1 MSNPQRGDPSS
12 SGLLPYQS
20 WLVAFTFISLP
31 PQLSPPHTVS
41 SGRIFH
47 LHLTICQKE
56 GDTRCE
62 KLVILLGSFPFKN
75 PFLGQVWF
83 LGFFFSQGNWGKHFY
98 VVLWCLLCAPRII
111 YTRIIRVVFRP
122 LRYNNRQQGQKAGRY
137 HKFKLT
143 GTHKNYVPAW
153 GTCAGQGLKTG
164 KSLAGSSVGE
174 GGRTYKFSQ
183 PCRAL
188 SLSLRVPCLNQ
199 QCASCLEDVLLGDY
213 SKTRRGTS
221 HKSACSWVFFW
232 WCWSLPM
239 LRSTLLFRYISSLGD
254 VHFDW
259 RITSME
265 ELWERDNT
273 CFSYRLA
280 KESLVI
286 QRTEMPQTNGCVK

>member
-1 MSNPQRGDPSS
+1 MKCQIHKGETPAALGYCHINHGWW
-12 SGLLPYQS
+12 LLLLSP
-20 WLVAFTFISLP
+20 FP
-31 PQLSPPHTVS
+31 PHLSPPHTVG

-98 VVLWCLLCAPRII
+98 VVLWSLLCAPRII

-153 GTCAGQGLKTG
+153 GTCAGQGLTTG
-164 KSLAGSSVGE
+164 KSLTGSSVGE

-188 SLSLRVPCLNQ
+188 SLRVPCLNQ
-199 QCASCLEDVLLGDY
+199 HSACCLKDVLLGEQ
-213 SKTRRGTS
+213 SKTRRVTS
-221 HKSACSWVFFW
+221 HKNACSSVFFW

-239 LRSTLLFRYISSLGD
+239 LRSTLATIEICFQLGRCSFWLKN
-254 VHFDW
+254 HFHT
-259 RITSME
+259 RA
-265 ELWERDNT
+265 LGERWN
-273 CFSYRLA
+273 
-280 KESLVI
+280 
-286 QRTEMPQTNGCVK
+286 MPFI

>member
-1 MSNPQRGDPSS
+1 MCLLEAHAQVRVLKQANPSLALLSGKEEEPTSS
-12 SGLLPYQS
+12 
-20 WLVAFTFISLP
+20 
-31 PQLSPPHTVS
+31 LSPA
-41 SGRIFH
+41 
-47 LHLTICQKE
+47 E
-56 GDTRCE
+56 
-62 KLVILLGSFPFKN
+62 
-75 PFLGQVWF
+75 
-83 LGFFFSQGNWGKHFY
+83 
-98 VVLWCLLCAPRII
+98 
-111 YTRIIRVVFRP
+111 
-122 LRYNNRQQGQKAGRY
+122 
-137 HKFKLT
+137 
-143 GTHKNYVPAW
+143 
-153 GTCAGQGLKTG
+153 
-164 KSLAGSSVGE
+164 
-174 GGRTYKFSQ
+174 
-183 PCRAL
+183 L

-199 QCASCLEDVLLGDY
+199 QWACCLEDVLLGDY

-273 CFSYRLA
+273 CFSYGLA